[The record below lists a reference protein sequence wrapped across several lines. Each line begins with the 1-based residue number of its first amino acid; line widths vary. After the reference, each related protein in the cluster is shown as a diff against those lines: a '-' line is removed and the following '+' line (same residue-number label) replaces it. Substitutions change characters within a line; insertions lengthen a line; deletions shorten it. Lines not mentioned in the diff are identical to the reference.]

1 MNMMLRN
8 VIRSVA
14 VMMTLALLAGCGS
27 SGSMSSYEMARKQQL
42 EEVQAGP
49 FDSGRMWTFEDAPKQ
64 YLQET
69 YDFNPGQ
76 EWFDNVRMSALR
88 FATWC
93 SASFVSADGLV
104 MTNHHCSRS
113 PLVDVQQEGEQLL
126 DNGFFAETLED
137 ERKVPDLFVEQ
148 LVDIRDVTA
157 DVQSAMDAVE
167 DPSAR
172 LEARDKRIDE
182 IRAAAEEE
190 TGNRAQVVTL
200 YNGGKYSLYIYKRFD
215 DVRLVLAPEIQV
227 AHFGGEW
234 DNFTYPRY
242 GLDVTFFRVYDEDGK
257 PYKPDHFFNWSTSG
271 AAEGEAVFVVGNP
284 GSTNRLSTTEQLEYY
299 RDVQY
304 PFVSNL
310 LNSRMEVLLRYT
322 EMHPEKKE
330 EMRTDMLSIANGQK
344 AYMGRLDGLRND
356 ILMQRR
362 RDFDRQFRT
371 EVMKRS
377 ELAEKYGHVWD
388 EIAETRMATR
398 AIAPELYGFRSSGLG
413 VSVYFAK
420 AAQLA
425 ALAAEL
431 EKPEDERAENYRG
444 SKLELM
450 KNSIATA
457 LNADDDLERLTLE
470 KQLEA
475 MVRLLGS
482 EDPVVQ
488 TLLQGR
494 TPAQA
499 AAALVS
505 SSNLDDSLAVAALV
519 TGAPNSIAL
528 SRDPFIVAARMA
540 LPRYRDAVA
549 VARETSA
556 QDQVN
561 RALLGR
567 ALFDVYG
574 TSIPPD
580 ATFTLRFAD
589 GVVKGYEYNGTK
601 APAHTTFY
609 GMYDRHYSFPGEEAW
624 ELPARWKNPPPEF
637 DMSTPL
643 DFASTNDIIG
653 GNSGSPM
660 INRQGEVVGL
670 IFDGNI
676 ESLPGDV
683 IFAEDMGNRTV
694 SVHSAGILEAV
705 RHIFKAER
713 VAREL
718 ERGRLP
724 SIR

>member
-8 VIRSVA
+8 VFRSVA
-14 VMMTLALLAGCGS
+14 VMMTVVLLAGCGS
-27 SGSMSSYEMARKQQL
+27 SGSMSSYEMAKKEKL
-42 EEVQAGP
+42 ENVKAGP

-69 YDFNPGQ
+69 YNFNPGQ

-113 PLVDVQQEGEQLL
+113 PLVDVQKEGEQLL

-157 DVQSAMDAVE
+157 DVQTAMDAVE
-167 DPSAR
+167 DPAAR
-172 LEARDKRIDE
+172 LEARDAKIDA
-182 IRAAAEEE
+182 IRTAAEEE

-200 YNGGKYSLYIYKRFD
+200 YNGGKYSLYIYKRYD

-242 GLDVTFFRVYDEDGK
+242 GLDVTFFRVYDDDGK
-257 PYKPDHFFNWSTSG
+257 PYKPDHFYNWSKAG
-271 AAEGEAVFVVGNP
+271 AAEGEPVFVVGNP

-304 PFVSNL
+304 PFISNL
-310 LNSRMEVLLRYT
+310 LNGRMEVLLRYT
-322 EMHPEKKE
+322 EMHPDKKE
-330 EMRTDMLSIANGQK
+330 EMRTDVLSIANGQK

-356 ILMQRR
+356 VLMQRR
-362 RDFDRQFRT
+362 RDFDRQFKA
-371 EVMKRS
+371 EVMKRP

-398 AIAPELYGFRSSGLG
+398 AIAPELYGFRSNGLG
-413 VSVYFAK
+413 VSAYFAK

-425 ALAAEL
+425 TLAAEL
-431 EKPEDERAENYRG
+431 EKPEDERGDNYKG
-444 SKLELM
+444 NKL
-450 KNSIATA
+450 A
-457 LNADDDLERLTLE
+457 LVKKSLASAITTDQDLDRLTLE

-475 MVRLLGS
+475 MVRLLGN

-494 TPAQA
+494 SPAQA
-499 AAALVS
+499 ASALISGSSLNDSVS
-505 SSNLDDSLAVAALV
+505 VSGMVS
-519 TGAPNSIAL
+519 GAPASVTQA
-528 SRDPFIVAARMA
+528 RDPFIVAARMA
-540 LPRYRDAVA
+540 LPRYQEAVR
-549 VARETSA
+549 VARETST

-624 ELPARWKNPPPEF
+624 ELPERWKNPPAEF

-660 INRQGEVVGL
+660 INSAGEVVGL

-718 ERGRLP
+718 ERGALP
-724 SIR
+724 NLK

>member
-1 MNMMLRN
+1 MMLRN

-14 VMMTLALLAGCGS
+14 IVMTFALLAGCGS
-27 SGSMSSYEMARKQQL
+27 SGDLSSYEMAKKQEL
-42 EEVQAGP
+42 EQVKAGP

-76 EWFDNVRMSALR
+76 EWFDDVRMSALR

-104 MTNHHCSRS
+104 MTNHHCSRG
-113 PLVDVQQEGEQLL
+113 PLVELQKEGEQLL

-137 ERKVPDLFVEQ
+137 ERKAEGLFVEQ
-148 LVDIRDVTA
+148 LVEIRDVTA
-157 DVQSAMDAVE
+157 EVQSAMDAVE
-167 DPSAR
+167 DDAAR
-172 LEARDKRIDE
+172 LDARDKKIGE
-182 IRAAAEEE
+182 VQSAAEESS
-190 TGNRAQVVTL
+190 GYRAQVVTL
-200 YNGGKYSLYIYKRFD
+200 YNGGKYSLYLYKRYD

-242 GLDVTFFRVYDEDGK
+242 GLDVTFWRIYDEDGK
-257 PYKPDHFFNWSTSG
+257 PYKPDHFYNWSKAG
-271 AAEGEAVFVVGNP
+271 AALGEPVFVVGNP
-284 GSTNRLSTTEQLEYY
+284 GSTSRLSTTEQLEYY

-304 PFVSNL
+304 PYISNL
-310 LNSRMEVLLRYT
+310 LNNRMEVLLRYT

-330 EMRTDMLSIANGQK
+330 EMRTDILSIANGQK

-356 ILMQRR
+356 VLVQRR
-362 RDFDRQFRT
+362 RDFDRQFKA
-371 EVMKRS
+371 EVLKRP
-377 ELAEKYGHVWD
+377 ELAKKYGHVWD
-388 EIAETRMATR
+388 EIAETRVKTR
-398 AIAPELYGFRSSGLG
+398 AVAPELYGFRSNGLG
-413 VSVYFAK
+413 VSAYVGK

-425 ALAAEL
+425 NLAAEL
-431 EKPEDERAENYRG
+431 EKPEEERGDSFKGN
-444 SKLELM
+444 KLELM
-450 KNSIATA
+450 KKSIMKAVSS
-457 LNADDDLERLTLE
+457 DPDLERLTLE

-475 MVRLLGS
+475 MTRLLGAD
-482 EDPVVQ
+482 DPVMQ

-494 TPAQA
+494 TPEA
-499 AAALVS
+499 AASALIS
-505 SSNLDDSLAVAALV
+505 GSALNDSMSVTSLV
-519 TGAPNSIAL
+519 MGAPNTIAQ
-528 SRDPFIVAARMA
+528 SRDPFVVAARMA
-540 LPRYRDAVA
+540 LPRYEEAAQVS
-549 VARETSA
+549 RETSA
-556 QDQVN
+556 RDQVN

-589 GVVKGYEYNGTK
+589 GVVDGYEYNGTK

-624 ELPARWKNPPPEF
+624 ALPERWQNPPAEF
-637 DMSTPL
+637 DMSVPL
-643 DFASTNDIIG
+643 DFSSTNDIIG

-660 INRQGEVVGL
+660 INTKGEVVGL

-676 ESLPGDV
+676 ESLPGDF

-694 SVHSAGILEAV
+694 SVHSSGILEAV

-724 SIR
+724 NVE

>member
-1 MNMMLRN
+1 MHMMLRN
-8 VIRSVA
+8 VLRSVA
-14 VMMTLALLAGCGS
+14 VMMTVVLLAGCGS
-27 SGSMSSYEMARKQQL
+27 SSMSSYEKAKKEKL
-42 EEVQAGP
+42 EQIKAGP

-69 YDFNPGQ
+69 YNFNPGQ
-76 EWFDNVRMSALR
+76 EWFDDVRMSALR

-113 PLVDVQQEGEQLL
+113 PLVQVQKEGEHLL

-167 DPSAR
+167 DPAAR
-172 LEARDKRIDE
+172 LEARDKKIDE
-182 IRAAAEEE
+182 IKAAAEEE

-200 YNGGKYSLYIYKRFD
+200 YNGGKYSLYIYKRYN
-215 DVRLVLAPEIQV
+215 DVRLVLAPEIQA

-242 GLDVTFFRVYDEDGK
+242 GLDCTFFRVYDDDGK
-257 PYKPDHFFNWSTSG
+257 PYKPDHFFNWSQAG

-284 GSTNRLSTTEQLEYY
+284 GSTSRLSTTEQLEYY

-304 PFVSNL
+304 PFISDL
-310 LNSRMEVLLRYT
+310 LNNRMEVLLTYT
-322 EMHPEKKE
+322 EMHPDKKE
-330 EMRTDMLSIANGQK
+330 EMRTDILSIANGQK

-356 ILMQRR
+356 VLMQRR
-362 RDFDRQFRT
+362 RDFDRQFKA
-371 EVMKRS
+371 EVMKRP

-388 EIAETRMATR
+388 EIAETRAATR
-398 AIAPELYGFRSSGLG
+398 AIAPELYGFRNSGLG
-413 VSVYFAK
+413 ISKHFAK
-420 AAQLA
+420 ASQLA
-425 ALAAEL
+425 VLAEQLA
-431 EKPEDERAENYRG
+431 KPEAERDDSFQG
-444 SKLELM
+444 QKLDLVKKQFSKPITE
-450 KNSIATA
+450 
-457 LNADDDLERLTLE
+457 DPDLERLTLQ
-470 KQLEA
+470 KQLMA
-475 MVRLLGS
+475 MKKLLGAD
-482 EDPVVQ
+482 DPVMME
-488 TLLQGR
+488 LLQGR
-494 TPAQA
+494 NCKDA
-499 AAALVS
+499 ATALLS
-505 SSNLDDSLAVAALV
+505 SSKLADSVAIASLV
-519 TGAPNSIAL
+519 MGAPSSITQ

-540 LPRYRDAVA
+540 LPRYQEAVEVSQA
-549 VARETSA
+549 NSAR
-556 QDQVN
+556 DQVN

-574 TSIPPD
+574 TDIPPD
-580 ATFTLRFAD
+580 ATFTLRIAD
-589 GVVKGYEYNGTK
+589 GVVEGYEYNGTK

-624 ELPARWKNPPPEF
+624 ALPERWQNPPEEF

-660 INRQGEVVGL
+660 INRKGEIVGL

-676 ESLPGDV
+676 ESLPGDF

-694 SVHSAGILEAV
+694 SVHSSGILEAV

-718 ERGRLP
+718 ERGALP
-724 SIR
+724 NLR